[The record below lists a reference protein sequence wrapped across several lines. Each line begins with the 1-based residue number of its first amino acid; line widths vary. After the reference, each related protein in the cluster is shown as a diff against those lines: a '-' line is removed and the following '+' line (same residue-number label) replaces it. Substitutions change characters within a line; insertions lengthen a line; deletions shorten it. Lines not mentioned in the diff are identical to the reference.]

1 MSEVENRTVRKIMWR
16 LIPFLIACYFVAF
29 IDRTNVSFAKL
40 QMNSALGLSETA
52 YGFGAGL
59 FFVGYFFLEVP
70 SNLALHRFGARLW
83 IARIMI
89 SWGVVSGLFAF
100 VGPIARTL
108 GLSNEMTFYAL
119 RFLLGVCEA
128 GFFPGVIFY
137 LTLWFP
143 SAYRARVTS
152 FFMLAIP
159 ISQVIGA
166 PISGALLGVSGAGL
180 DGWQWL
186 FILEAVPSILMAFGV
201 LFYLTDRPALAGWL
215 QEDERTWLQGRLD
228 QETHLKTARHGYL
241 SLLKSISDPRIL
253 AGSIVYFAQN
263 ATGYGV
269 SFFLPTIIKNFGVS
283 NFQTGLLA
291 TLPPICAAIGMVSLC
306 YNSDRTLRRREH
318 VAVALL
324 IATIGVGGAGLV
336 SSPVLILCLLC
347 VGQFGSSAVAPLYW
361 PIPNTFLTG
370 ASAAAGIAA
379 INALGNLAGFGG
391 PYVMGYF
398 KDLTGGFTVGLLIL
412 AACALIGAAVA
423 ITLSVDSRVEA
434 SGAQP
439 APVG

>member
-100 VGPIARTL
+100 VGPIGRML

-201 LFYLTDRPALAGWL
+201 LFYLTDRPALADWL

-228 QETHLKTARHGYL
+228 QETRSEDGPPWLFESPEVDQRSADSGRVDCLFRTERDGLRRQLLPADDHQEFRSFEFPDRTAGDAP
-241 SLLKSISDPRIL
+241 SDMRRDR
-253 AGSIVYFAQN
+253 
-263 ATGYGV
+263 YGV
-269 SFFLPTIIKNFGVS
+269 S
-283 NFQTGLLA
+283 LL
-291 TLPPICAAIGMVSLC
+291 
-306 YNSDRTLRRREH
+306 
-318 VAVALL
+318 
-324 IATIGVGGAGLV
+324 
-336 SSPVLILCLLC
+336 
-347 VGQFGSSAVAPLYW
+347 
-361 PIPNTFLTG
+361 
-370 ASAAAGIAA
+370 
-379 INALGNLAGFGG
+379 
-391 PYVMGYF
+391 
-398 KDLTGGFTVGLLIL
+398 
-412 AACALIGAAVA
+412 
-423 ITLSVDSRVEA
+423 
-434 SGAQP
+434 
-439 APVG
+439 

>member
-16 LIPFLIACYFVAF
+16 LIPFLVACYFVAF

-201 LFYLTDRPALAGWL
+201 LFYLIDRPALAGWL

-228 QETHLKTARHGYL
+228 QETHLKTAHHGYL

-306 YNSDRTLRRREH
+306 YNS
-318 VAVALL
+318 
-324 IATIGVGGAGLV
+324 I
-336 SSPVLILCLLC
+336 VL
-347 VGQFGSSAVAPLYW
+347 
-361 PIPNTFLTG
+361 
-370 ASAAAGIAA
+370 
-379 INALGNLAGFGG
+379 
-391 PYVMGYF
+391 
-398 KDLTGGFTVGLLIL
+398 
-412 AACALIGAAVA
+412 
-423 ITLSVDSRVEA
+423 
-434 SGAQP
+434 
-439 APVG
+439 

>member
-100 VGPIARTL
+100 VGPIGRML

-201 LFYLTDRPALAGWL
+201 LFYLTDRPALADWL

-269 SFFLPTIIKNFGVS
+269 SFFLPTIIKNFGVLEFPDRTAGDAPS
-283 NFQTGLLA
+283 DMRRDRYG
-291 TLPPICAAIGMVSLC
+291 VSL
-306 YNSDRTLRRREH
+306 L
-318 VAVALL
+318 
-324 IATIGVGGAGLV
+324 
-336 SSPVLILCLLC
+336 
-347 VGQFGSSAVAPLYW
+347 
-361 PIPNTFLTG
+361 
-370 ASAAAGIAA
+370 
-379 INALGNLAGFGG
+379 
-391 PYVMGYF
+391 
-398 KDLTGGFTVGLLIL
+398 
-412 AACALIGAAVA
+412 
-423 ITLSVDSRVEA
+423 
-434 SGAQP
+434 
-439 APVG
+439 

>member
-52 YGFGAGL
+52 YGLGAGL

-228 QETHLKTARHGYL
+228 QETHLKTAHHGYL

-269 SFFLPTIIKNFGVS
+269 SFFLPTIIKNFGVLEFPDRTAGDAPS
-283 NFQTGLLA
+283 DMRRDRYGVSLLQLRSYFEAPRTCRPCPSPRHDRRRRGRPRQFARAYPVLAVRGPIRVFGRRAPVLANSQHVPDRRLSGGGDRSDQRARQPCGIRRALCDGLL
-291 TLPPICAAIGMVSLC
+291 
-306 YNSDRTLRRREH
+306 
-318 VAVALL
+318 
-324 IATIGVGGAGLV
+324 
-336 SSPVLILCLLC
+336 
-347 VGQFGSSAVAPLYW
+347 
-361 PIPNTFLTG
+361 
-370 ASAAAGIAA
+370 
-379 INALGNLAGFGG
+379 
-391 PYVMGYF
+391 
-398 KDLTGGFTVGLLIL
+398 
-412 AACALIGAAVA
+412 
-423 ITLSVDSRVEA
+423 
-434 SGAQP
+434 
-439 APVG
+439 